1 MSNTAKNPQDAV
13 LTQKKAAK
21 PRGGEL
27 SNDELGEVAGGKIKL
42 QDISIVKS
50 QDKSSPSM
58 PM

>member
-13 LTQKKAAK
+13 LTQKKPTK

-27 SNDELGEVAGGKIKL
+27 NTDELAKVAGGKIKL

-50 QDKSSPSM
+50 QDKSSPR
-58 PM
+58 